1 MFYSFSIT
9 YFVGFTG
16 GSHYTHKG
24 AAVEPICLPKNPEW
38 GLYNDGHDGAKNYV
52 YGAEYETGS
61 FTGYIKTIED
71 NDVPCVVCLV
81 RRKSV
86 VQMFPGRF
94 EYLETDVLLNF
105 IHFQVSL
112 FAVLR

>member
-1 MFYSFSIT
+1 MFYLFFIT
-9 YFVGFTG
+9 SFVGFTG

-52 YGAEYETGS
+52 YSADYGTGS

-71 NDVPCVVCLV
+71 HDVPCAVCLV

-86 VQMFPGRF
+86 VQMFPGRSK
-94 EYLETDVLLNF
+94 YLVTGMLLNF
-105 IHFQVSL
+105 INF
-112 FAVLR
+112 